1 MPSIEAALRAAIE
14 EDTALTLDTRMLDA
28 VAGSAA
34 RPAGLLNGVSALTA
48 TAGGGLAALVGDL
61 GLIGAAIP
69 NATDLVYLM
78 NASDRARALA
88 LSPGL
93 LGLTILE
100 ASTLPAKKVVALD
113 ASDLVT
119 GENDAARFDVSNQT
133 VLHDEDTTPLAL
145 GSGVQGAGVLAV
157 PTHSMFQENLSAL
170 RMIMFVTW
178 ALRRSGRIAFIGTV
192 SW

>member
-1 MPSIEAALRAAIE
+1 
-14 EDTALTLDTRMLDA
+14 
-28 VAGSAA
+28 
-34 RPAGLLNGVSALTA
+34 
-48 TAGGGLAALVGDL
+48 
-61 GLIGAAIP
+61 
-69 NATDLVYLM
+69 M

-88 LSPGL
+88 LAPGL

-119 GENDAARFDVSNQT
+119 GENDQARFDVSNQA

-145 GSGVQGAGVLAV
+145 GTGTQGSGALAV